1 MASILKVDEMQG
13 VTSAGDIT
21 ITGEGGTA
29 TMSLQQGLLKQWAN
43 VSGEASPVIDD
54 SLNSSSMTDVSA
66 GRRKITFTNNASNR
80 QFFTIHGMLKDGN
93 SGSARGGASVHFISQ
108 ETSFVDYQNMYGSS
122 SGSDGDV
129 TDGCTEEG
137 SAIVGDLA

>member
-1 MASILKVDEMQG
+1 MSTIIADNLTGK
-13 VTSAGDIT
+13 TSAGNVT
-21 ITGEGGTA
+21 VTSEGGA
-29 TMSLQQGLLKQWAN
+29 TTFQLQQGLVKQWAN

-66 GRRKITFTNNASNR
+66 GRRKITFTNNANNR

-93 SGSARGGASVHFISQ
+93 SGSARGGASVHFNAQ
-108 ETSFVDYQNMYGSS
+108 ETSYVDYSNMYGSTAA
-122 SGSDGDV
+122 SDGNF